1 MIRRGGAGHVH
12 EVGQRVLT
20 FALSGVD

>member
-1 MIRRGGAGHVH
+1 MIGCGGAGHVH

>member
-12 EVGQRVLT
+12 EVGQRMLT
-20 FALSGVD
+20 FTLAGVD

>member
-1 MIRRGGAGHVH
+1 MVRRGRAGHVH
-12 EVGQRVLT
+12 EVGQRVLA

>member
-20 FALSGVD
+20 FALPGVD